1 MSDQQI
7 SIPRP
12 HVPHG
17 PKGLTEDEAD
27 ANYLRVAASDLD
39 EYYKPFGSNL
49 RATIVKLIRDT
60 AEAIESGET
69 NE

>member
-1 MSDQQI
+1 MTDQRI

-17 PKGLTEDEAD
+17 PASLTEDEAD
-27 ANYLRVAASDLD
+27 ANYLREAASTLD

-69 NE
+69 ND

>member
-1 MSDQQI
+1 MSEQRI

-17 PKGLTEDEAD
+17 PKSLTEDEAD
-27 ANYLRVAASDLD
+27 ANYLREAAWRL
-39 EYYKPFGSNL
+39 EYHYKPFGSNL
-49 RATIVKLIRDT
+49 RATIVKLIRDA

-69 NE
+69 ND